1 MESSR
6 SRLQKHIQTFSIKTN
21 RRSCQLRIEFLSPC
35 ILPLSSAGS
44 AKDESSVN
52 AAAVVIPIILIVL
65 LVVGGV
71 VAYHF
76 RKRIRKRYPNF
87 LVCGGRRNSALT
99 NEQAVPLNTDTRTN
113 DSEAVYLDPKGGKA
127 LFIKSQDNPEDRAKA
142 HPTTSTP
149 DTNLPTTVSVISE
162 QKGEE
167 ENNKTRSSA
176 EHRPE
181 EPVKDSDNNKE
192 ICQLASGTQVG
203 TEEGTVPAGL
213 DKETTEN
220 NHDAPDRTQEADVV
234 SGHTQE
240 NALCSEGNAVA
251 GATDDTL
258 RDNAQSVDDADTGR
272 DETVTRNNEH
282 RAGRTPVPVTSP
294 NQGEVTTADFDLLGN
309 KSPEAE
315 ARLEWNEVGDTG
327 DTQIGVKSTSSD
339 QGRDVDVDQA
349 RSQSAEAEENSQ
361 PADGKA
367 DTDTPDSTDDTVDA
381 APTQPSSDTPL
392 LSSDAADSQ
401 ETDVVDNGGE
411 SSQSEYDEQET
422 SGWFV
427 SYWPFK
433 YGIKN

>member
-1 MESSR
+1 MEKSATGWSSQY
-6 SRLQKHIQTFSIKTN
+6 QKLHKNSLVLMKCQVEPTDAKRVEDCRFDLKYGVKPQPTSKSPPTSTSQKTEPQTTHPGVFN
-21 RRSCQLRIEFLSPC
+21 Q
-35 ILPLSSAGS
+35 AGS

-99 NEQAVPLNTDTRTN
+99 NEQTVPLNTDTRTN
-113 DSEAVYLDPKGGKA
+113 DSEAVYLDPKGEKA
-127 LFIKSQDNPEDRAKA
+127 LFIKSQEKPEEETKA

-149 DTNLPTTVSVISE
+149 DTILPTT
-162 QKGEE
+162 
-167 ENNKTRSSA
+167 
-176 EHRPE
+176 
-181 EPVKDSDNNKE
+181 E
-192 ICQLASGTQVG
+192 ICQLASGTQVE
-203 TEEGTVPAGL
+203 TEKGTVPAGL

-220 NHDAPDRTQEADVV
+220 NLDAPDRTQEADVV

-282 RAGRTPVPVTSP
+282 RAGKTPVAVTPP
-294 NQGEVTTADFDLLGN
+294 NQREVTTADFELLGN
-309 KSPEAE
+309 KSPEAQ

-361 PADGKA
+361 PADDKA
-367 DTDTPDSTDDTVDA
+367 DTDTADSTDNTVDA

-411 SSQSEYDEQET
+411 SSQSEYDEEKT
-422 SGWFV
+422 TGTYI
-427 SYWPFK
+427 SYWP
-433 YGIKN
+433 